1 MAREFCS
8 QLYEQIRANS
18 RIHSTHDSTNRVGH
32 GSTFQGN
39 AATFKIKIP
48 DTMWAKK
55 PQNNSNHFIAGHAAM
70 VSSLGLREG

>member
-1 MAREFCS
+1 MS
-8 QLYEQIRANS
+8 KLEQIAEF
-18 RIHSTHDSTNRVGH
+18 IAHMIAQNRVGH

-55 PQNNSNHFIAGHAAM
+55 PQNTKPNCSGPSSHGIFSGPAG
-70 VSSLGLREG
+70 GLKKNREYL